1 MVSEEVGRSE
11 AEIPLEGGEAGPS
24 ARPKAKGERIKA
36 GKLDCWQRGSKAVLG
51 VGTGLRP

>member
-36 GKLDCWQRGSKAVLG
+36 GKLDC
-51 VGTGLRP
+51 